1 MKFVFLTVLV
11 VIASCIDAKS
21 ITETVQ
27 QRDMADFI
35 ANQLGLAPIWTQ
47 IQNLGGT
54 FAQEIIMEGFQLI
67 MAGGKTKLDAARKV
81 FDKLV
86 DDLTNHGIQSLQA
99 AAQMVQNAIKEV
111 ANILSIKNWNFFFKI
126 KQF

>member
-21 ITETVQ
+21 IPETVQ

-54 FAQEIIMEGFQLI
+54 FDQEIIMEGFQLI
-67 MAGGKTKLDAARKV
+67 MAGGKSKLDAARKV

-99 AAQMVQNAIKEV
+99 AAQMVQNAIREV
-111 ANILSIKNWNFFFKI
+111 ANIISIKNWNFFFQI

>member
-21 ITETVQ
+21 IPETVQ

-35 ANQLGLAPIWTQ
+35 ANQLGLAPIWAQ

-99 AAQMVQNAIKEV
+99 AAQMVQNAIREV
-111 ANILSIKNWNFFFKI
+111 ANIISIKN
-126 KQF
+126 

>member
-1 MKFVFLTVLV
+1 MKFVFLTVLM
-11 VIASCIDAKS
+11 VIATCIEAKS
-21 ITETVQ
+21 IPQTVQ

-35 ANQLGLAPIWTQ
+35 ANQLGLGAIWTQ

-54 FAQEIIMEGFQLI
+54 FAQEIVMEGFQLI
-67 MAGGKTKLDAARKV
+67 MAGGKQKLDAARQV

-99 AAQMVQNAIKEV
+99 ATQMVQNAIKEV
-111 ANILSIKNWNFFFKI
+111 ADILSKLE
-126 KQF
+126 